1 MNKLTAVPRPWA
13 LTFSYG
19 RALQTSVL
27 KAWGGK
33 PENREA
39 AQNTLMVSAKR
50 NGEASLGKYAGGTGA
65 TESDFV
71 ADYKY

>member
-1 MNKLTAVPRPWA
+1 

-27 KAWGGK
+27 KAWKGKAENVDAAKSALLERASANGSATLGNYKGG
-33 PENREA
+33 
-39 AQNTLMVSAKR
+39 S
-50 NGEASLGKYAGGTGA
+50 GS

-71 ADYKY
+71 ANYRY